1 MFRSSSLVASGMFA
15 LATLS
20 AVPACNDSK
29 GYDEPSTSLRIVS
42 ISGPK
47 DNVVHYDPDSNS
59 GACPL
64 PLGVTFRLPEDQA
77 VSRAYVRFQG
87 DGNDVGV
94 DRGFLVEQTYGKG
107 LDTDAS
113 VTVHAAVPQTILR
126 TDALFTYSVRLV
138 TANGDES
145 PESTLTVTVQKPP
158 KSE

>member
-1 MFRSSSLVASGMFA
+1 MFRSSSVVASGMFA

-29 GYDEPSTSLRIVS
+29 GYDEPSTSLRIVG

-64 PLGVTFRLPEDQA
+64 SLGIIFRLPEDQL
-77 VSRAYVRFQG
+77 VTRAYVRFQG

-94 DRGFLVEQTYGKG
+94 DRGFLVEHTYGKG
-107 LDTDAS
+107 PDTDAS
-113 VTVHAAVPQTILR
+113 VTVNAAVPATIVR
-126 TDALFTYSVRLV
+126 TGALFTYSVRLV

-145 PESTLTVTVQKPP
+145 PESTQTVTVQLPP
-158 KSE
+158 KSD